1 MAGSTKTGATNA
13 SGGKRPATRAAS
25 DSGRHVSD
33 FRQILMW
40 PIQLVEGEG
49 GSLPTN
55 HGEQLPRLDPR
66 WSEVSDEFTEDSA
79 EFQERHYAE
88 FVAFMPDVQR
98 FLYGEGGQ
106 VRAKLGAAKRHARGI
121 HDKSEDGGPRE
132 GYGGSPIH
140 VYRRRDVT
148 AARVTLRPGDAP
160 IDFAVARVEL
170 YFFFDV
176 DIAIFA
182 VELTARDLT
191 LDQAQEALFRLG
203 RAYPTNWTEGGE
215 GANCC
220 ARFALLGGDGQE
232 LAVSDYADKDAFLR
246 FVCEHRT
253 PRIATHWQ
261 YLLAPLVPE
270 QIVEATGRDSKVIP
284 FRPLEHQRIPLFAAL
299 AIDAPEMLTRENWMR
314 LALAAPAGAPGVAPF
329 SPTFLA
335 DFEAQYCYDRY
346 WDPAYG
352 HDQITTRMLCS
363 GHAFVMVGRADD
375 PRFVDANNGITGQFR
390 HQYFLLGMIAHFHRA
405 GLLVFRDRL
414 VTAISGLTDYGP
426 GTVKAF
432 KRVVRLTH
440 ENFLRFTHRYWFHE
454 LSNQAA
460 ARDLF
465 AMWVRQL
472 GTDRLFAEV
481 REEVLDMIDY
491 LDSDAL
497 RRQANTVVRLTVV
510 TFFGLIVS
518 LTMGFLGAELI
529 SLHEMPWWKK
539 ALHVGLVVLPMAG
552 LILYAAKK
560 SQRLA
565 EFIDAISNER
575 LSLID
580 KWRAFCG
587 VWRRKT

>member
-1 MAGSTKTGATNA
+1 
-13 SGGKRPATRAAS
+13 
-25 DSGRHVSD
+25 
-33 FRQILMW
+33 MW
-40 PIQLVEGEG
+40 PIQLVEGE
-49 GSLPTN
+49 STILPTN
-55 HGEQLPRLDPR
+55 LGERLPRLDPR
-66 WSEVSDEFTEDSA
+66 WSEVSDEFTEDSGQ
-79 EFQERHYAE
+79 FQERHYAE

-121 HDKSEDGGPRE
+121 RDDSEDAGPRE

-140 VYRRRDVT
+140 VYRRRDIA

-182 VELTARDLT
+182 VELVARDLT
-191 LDQAQEALFRLG
+191 LDQAQDALFRLG

-220 ARFALLGGDGQE
+220 ARFALLDDEGRE

-253 PRIATHWQ
+253 PRIAAHWQ

-270 QIVEATGRDSKVIP
+270 QIADGAGREAKLIP

-299 AIDAPEMLTRENWMR
+299 AVESPEALTREDWMR
-314 LALAAPAGAPGVAPF
+314 LALAAPAGVTGVAPF
-329 SPTFLA
+329 SPAFLS

-346 WDPAYG
+346 WDAGYG

-363 GHAFVMVGRADD
+363 GHAFVMVGCASD
-375 PRFVDANNGITGQFR
+375 PRFIDASNGIVGQFR

-414 VTAISGLTDYGP
+414 VTAISGLTDYSP
-426 GTVKAF
+426 DTVMAF
-432 KRVVRLTH
+432 KRVVRLSH
-440 ENFLRFTHRYWFHE
+440 ENLLRFTNRFWFHE

-472 GTDRLFAEV
+472 GTERLFAEV
-481 REEVLDMIDY
+481 RQEVLDMIDY

-529 SLHEMPWWKK
+529 SLHDMPWWKK
-539 ALHVGLVVLPMAG
+539 ALHVALVVLPMAG

-575 LSLID
+575 LSLAD

-587 VWRRKT
+587 VWRRKG